1 MPVNFIT
8 KIQEG
13 NGEAVAGQQQVCS
26 SYAENLINLL
36 NTPMPN
42 LQEGAEKT
50 KANNKKIATDEPRKK
65 FHYLQSRSWF

>member
-8 KIQEG
+8 KMQEDT
-13 NGEAVAGQQQVCS
+13 GEVVAGQQQVCS

-36 NTPMPN
+36 NTPVHN

-50 KANNKKIATDEPRKK
+50 K
-65 FHYLQSRSWF
+65 Q